1 MRIGRVVWTAAA
13 MHPGSMLNA
22 DVWIEGNES
31 LRSRIYQAD
40 RRIIWAAL
48 AEKILHLQYENR
60 KTKR

>member
-40 RRIIWAAL
+40 RRIIWQSL
-48 AEKILHLQYENR
+48 TEKIQHIHNENR